1 MRFARI
7 VYALGIMAKSFQ
19 EPKGTRDFYPDVM
32 LVRRYIEDTWR
43 CVSVRHGFAEVDGP
57 TFESLDLYRVKSGDE
72 IVSQLFHFQDRGER
86 ELALRPEFTPT
97 LRADD
102 CRQGQCA
109 AAAGE
114 VVFDSALLPRKHRRR
129 DVWREFIQWNIDI
142 VGDETPGADQQCL
155 AVCVDVL
162 REFGLTEKDI
172 RIGWNHRGLMTKAL
186 LTFQMPERVPIG
198 YEILDKL
205 YKLDS
210 RQRQELYKEKK
221 CLQKEIETF
230 EALAREGLPQPNKP
244 VDLNAISFCRRK
256 CARRFCTLLRSW

>member
-1 MRFARI
+1 MPRPVKWFSIPRCFRAE
-7 VYALGIMAKSFQ
+7 APQ
-19 EPKGTRDFYPDVM
+19 KGR
-32 LVRRYIEDTWR
+32 L
-43 CVSVRHGFAEVDGP
+43 
-57 TFESLDLYRVKSGDE
+57 
-72 IVSQLFHFQDRGER
+72 
-86 ELALRPEFTPT
+86 
-97 LRADD
+97 
-102 CRQGQCA
+102 
-109 AAAGE
+109 
-114 VVFDSALLPRKHRRR
+114 
-129 DVWREFIQWNIDI
+129 REFIQWNIDI

-244 VDLNAISFCRRK
+244 VDLNAISFLPPEVREEILHFTALLVNGGLGAFATWDVGVVRGL
-256 CARRFCTLLRSW
+256 AYYTGFVFEVFDRTGQNRAVAGGGRYDNLIELFGGPPMPAIGFGMGDVVLEILLREKSRLPVNLQPRPAAFVVNALGG